1 MTSKKYV
8 LITGGSA
15 GLGKELV
22 IQCASIGLNVIIIA
36 LPSGSLRSLA
46 RQIGLEFGVDIV
58 IIELNLTD
66 QPLLV
71 EQLEYIKKNYKVNF
85 LINNAGTGGTAEL
98 LSSSLNYI
106 DNIVQ
111 LNVRAMTTVTS
122 LMVPHLIENEE
133 SYIMNISSMAAF
145 SPIAYKTVY
154 PASKAFIS
162 SFSLGLR
169 EELKH
174 TGVSISVVYPGAIM
188 TNSNVSER
196 IIALGRKGKIGLLP
210 TAEIARIAVKQTL
223 AKKAII
229 IPGLWNRFN
238 YSLMKLIPI
247 KTRLR
252 IVSSTIAA
260 ELKFQVQQ

>member
-1 MTSKKYV
+1 
-8 LITGGSA
+8 
-15 GLGKELV
+15 
-22 IQCASIGLNVIIIA
+22 
-36 LPSGSLRSLA
+36 
-46 RQIGLEFGVDIV
+46 
-58 IIELNLTD
+58 
-66 QPLLV
+66 
-71 EQLEYIKKNYKVNF
+71 
-85 LINNAGTGGTAEL
+85 
-98 LSSSLNYI
+98 
-106 DNIVQ
+106 
-111 LNVRAMTTVTS
+111 
-122 LMVPHLIENEE
+122 
-133 SYIMNISSMAAF
+133 
-145 SPIAYKTVY
+145 
-154 PASKAFIS
+154 
-162 SFSLGLR
+162 
-169 EELKH
+169 
-174 TGVSISVVYPGAIM
+174 M